1 MQGDILLTS
10 EPIAYRT
17 PVYPW
22 FLAFGRLLAGEHALW
37 LITLMQGLLYV
48 CTVYLAAN
56 LALKMTKLPQSK
68 LFTALAMLPAIS
80 LYYTTAILSETLFV
94 FLLVLHLSIFLKYCT
109 AAKHAY
115 RYMDCVEFRALSAD
129 QTDRADALGCP
140 CTASA
145 YLLVDQIAAETGSA
159 NSILQMVTLCGST
172 LALTILLT
180 PWFARNH
187 VLFGRRH

>member
-1 MQGDILLTS
+1 MFS
-10 EPIAYRT
+10 NVEPIAYRT
-17 PVYPW
+17 PIYPW

-80 LYYTTAILSETLFV
+80 AVQYTTAILSETLFCL
-94 FLLVLHLSIFLKYCT
+94 FTCPTLIHFSQVLP

-115 RYMDCVEFRALSAD
+115 RYMDCVEFRA
-129 QTDRADALGCP
+129 P
-140 CTASA
+140 
-145 YLLVDQIAAETGSA
+145 
-159 NSILQMVTLCGST
+159 
-172 LALTILLT
+172 
-180 PWFARNH
+180 
-187 VLFGRRH
+187 